1 LKCCAARRRGFVP
14 GPGLAALALLVVSLA
29 PQAHAAA
36 RDTVPQRLLRTIQ
49 IGAPQGIS
57 IEQIKT
63 IAKSSETEYTTEMLA
78 RSALLVLHEDNLG
91 LVPYNELL
99 DSVLVHLVRDGNA
112 FQPPPGLPDFRGK
125 ETVFAMVYAMVM
137 SGNQEQ
143 AVNLLGKHLL
153 TGSEYKQAVVL
164 SALRNI
170 GTQSA
175 LGLIQQYAEKGP
187 NRNLA
192 ETALADENYPAL
204 SEVHDRWNVIPPAQR
219 TQDNLRTIVQGGC
232 DQRAAMASYW
242 LGFFPP
248 NIDPNKEVAEIQAL
262 EGVVH
267 TNNANCEMME
277 HVIALKSLGLRAAK
291 TPDYWRRLALE
302 TDNVWERHQIV
313 IDAWGRWGAKFAP
326 TALDMLKTDSAQYV
340 QWELLDGN
348 LDTRM
353 GRRYRDYWDIW
364 IPANV
369 LLVQQEDEAQVLGPQ
384 KMDETNLN
392 ALLAWLESGARPRD
406 PWVSNH
412 LLYHLAALVSDGDT
426 FRLLR
431 LFNAH
436 PERNQNWWIVQNLR
450 DPAALPILRY
460 WSTLPAPQNQEE
472 MLQAAVKNLEN
483 RSQHPS
489 SPAKTCCGPT
499 DDCLRQ
505 QLSASAAAGG
515 TTDVTIHSEEEA
527 RAWLQRKAA
536 PPEDFAIRYTDDLK
550 RTAVVSRK
558 SGAEEHWQYL
568 YDCWRNTDEK
578 TTSEA
583 TH

>member
-1 LKCCAARRRGFVP
+1 VRGGAFDL
-14 GPGLAALALLVVSLA
+14 GPSLVGLALLIVFLASPAGAATPRETVS
-29 PQAHAAA
+29 
-36 RDTVPQRLLRTIQ
+36 QRLLRTIQ

-57 IEQIKT
+57 VDQIRK
-63 IAKSSETEYTTEMLA
+63 IAKSSDTEYTVEMLA

-91 LVPYNELL
+91 LIPYNELL
-99 DSVLVHLVRDGNA
+99 DGVLNHLVRDGNA

-143 AVNLLGKHLL
+143 AVSILGPHLWNGSQYKH
-153 TGSEYKQAVVL
+153 AVVL

-175 LGLIQQYAEKGP
+175 IGLIQQYAEKGP

-192 ETALADENYPAL
+192 ETALGDEDYPVL
-204 SEVHDRWNVIPPAQR
+204 FEMHDRWNVIPPAQR
-219 TQDNLRTIVQGGC
+219 TEDNLRSIVQSGC
-232 DQRAAMASYW
+232 DQRSAMASYW

-262 EGVVH
+262 EGIVH
-267 TNNANCEMME
+267 TNTANCEMME
-277 HVIALKSLGLRAAK
+277 HVIALKSLGLRSAK
-291 TPDYWRRLALE
+291 TVDYWRRLALQ

-313 IDAWGRWGAKFAP
+313 INAWGRWGAKFAP
-326 TALDMLKTDSAQYV
+326 AALDLLKTDSAQYV

-353 GRRYRDYWDIW
+353 GRRYRTYWDIW

-369 LLVQQEDEAQVLGPQ
+369 LLVQQEDDAQGQGPP
-384 KMDETNLN
+384 KMDETDLN

-412 LLYHLAALVSDGDT
+412 LLYHLAGLVSDDDT

-436 PERNQNWWIVQNLR
+436 PQRNQNWWIVQNLR
-450 DPAALPILRY
+450 DPAALPILQY
-460 WSTLPAPQNQEE
+460 WSTLPAPQNQQE
-472 MLQAAVKNLEN
+472 MLQAAIKNLEN
-483 RSQHPS
+483 RNQRSSAPS
-489 SPAKTCCGPT
+489 KACCGPT
-499 DDCLRQ
+499 EDCLRQ
-505 QLSASAAAGG
+505 QLSRSAAVAG
-515 TTDVTIHSEEEA
+515 TPDVVIHSEEEA
-527 RAWLQRKAA
+527 RAWLRGKAA

-550 RTAVVSRK
+550 RVAIVSRK
-558 SGAEEHWQYL
+558 NGAEEHWQYL

-583 TH
+583 AH